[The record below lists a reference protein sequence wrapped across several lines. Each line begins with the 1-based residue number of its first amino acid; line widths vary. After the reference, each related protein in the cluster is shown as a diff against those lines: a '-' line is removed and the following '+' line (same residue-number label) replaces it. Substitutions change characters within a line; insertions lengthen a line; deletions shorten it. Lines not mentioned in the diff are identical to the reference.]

1 MVEHLLCKQDVR
13 GSNPLASTFYIMKE
27 LPTQS
32 RAYVCKVPN
41 RFAKSSASKE
51 YFQVFIEDSAPL
63 LFTSNE
69 LASAAKRAEK
79 NPEDIVHISFVEPE
93 TPVKQGVA
101 NRLMAFLF
109 KS

>member
-1 MVEHLLCKQDVR
+1 
-13 GSNPLASTFYIMKE
+13 MKE

-41 RFAKSSASKE
+41 KRARAAASSE
-51 YFQVFIEDSAPL
+51 YFQVFVEDSAPL
-63 LFTSNE
+63 LFTANE

-93 TPVKQGVA
+93 VPVKQGLA